1 VGAGLGLVVV
11 GAILAFAVTDHLKD
25 VNLFVVGLIL
35 MLAGVAVIT
44 NARRTAERK
53 RVIVERDSAD
63 DLPQPLHPGAPATHV
78 VEETELEE
86 VDRLNRRT

>member
-1 VGAGLGLVVV
+1 
-11 GAILAFAVTDHLKD
+11 
-25 VNLFVVGLIL
+25 
-35 MLAGVAVIT
+35 
-44 NARRTAERK
+44 
-53 RVIVERDSAD
+53 VIVERDSAD